1 MFLIAIGQSNRPAEL
16 DYTDKWCCGGTGGSY
31 YSFRIIWQKGDE
43 IGHRTRITRVSYSAI
58 MSHREA
64 ERRQRQRKES
74 RPLTGLGPVF
84 IKAGRKVWVAS
95 QVRGSTSEVQR

>member
-1 MFLIAIGQSNRPAEL
+1 MAHRQKRASGMAEDL
-16 DYTDKWCCGGTGGSY
+16 LLLRSP
-31 YSFRIIWQKGDE
+31 
-43 IGHRTRITRVSYSAI
+43 

-64 ERRQRQRKES
+64 ERRQRQRKET

-84 IKAGRKVWVAS
+84 IKAGCKVWVAS

>member
-1 MFLIAIGQSNRPAEL
+1 
-16 DYTDKWCCGGTGGSY
+16 
-31 YSFRIIWQKGDE
+31 
-43 IGHRTRITRVSYSAI
+43 

-84 IKAGRKVWVAS
+84 IKAGRKAWIAS